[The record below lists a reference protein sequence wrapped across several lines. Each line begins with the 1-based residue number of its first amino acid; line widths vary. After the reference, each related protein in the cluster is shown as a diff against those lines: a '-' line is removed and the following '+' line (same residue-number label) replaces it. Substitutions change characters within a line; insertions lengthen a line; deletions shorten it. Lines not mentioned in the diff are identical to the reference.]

1 MRSSICI
8 ACLALVFGSSNVA
21 RAQGSSG
28 AVTPQTASSSAAAPK
43 ATAHLQVPSAASVI
57 ATAVPS
63 DLTAPTSPQPAST
76 DLELGGCRDDWPS
89 DRARPQLVET
99 FPKRGVA
106 GHVARLDLLVEHFP
120 GELVFPAGLETMQMM
135 IGESSDERALLSEA
149 QFKVPDPKS
158 EVKPTLQRPDPKGTG
173 RVKTQLSFPFIA
185 LPKQAGRFELTL
197 PRLPISVARASGQVH
212 TICTQ
217 PHVIT
222 VEDPLA
228 SQAQAEKKPDP
239 ELRSQIEVW
248 TALRDFV
255 LHAAWVVPL
264 VLLMGWLLY
273 HYRDRF
279 RKKPVPPPPIP
290 PWERARGQLSH
301 LEAKGLLQ
309 AGAFEEYLD
318 GVTDT
323 LREYLGFRYGFDG
336 LECTTRELLRQLGG
350 RASDFSEEQS
360 VRTLLQRADLV
371 KFARRAPTEEECRE
385 AMQAARRIIDVTT
398 PAPSLDPRSPSGV
411 VAPVSRT
418 ARGEVRR
425 PDSEQRRPGSPRSRH
440 EEER

>member
-1 MRSSICI
+1 MMSKVWMRRSSFVKRGLIV
-8 ACLALVFGSSNVA
+8 LVVGYCAPVL
-21 RAQGSSG
+21 AQGSALG
-28 AVTPQTASSSAAAPK
+28 PASPAPSADPSAAA
-43 ATAHLQVPSAASVI
+43 ASALPPPVASDVD
-57 ATAVPS
+57 A
-63 DLTAPTSPQPAST
+63 
-76 DLELGGCRDDWPS
+76 GGCQDDWPG
-89 DRARPQLVET
+89 DRARPQVVET
-99 FPKRGVA
+99 FPKRGLA
-106 GHVARLDLLVEHFP
+106 GHVARLDLSVEHFP

-135 IGESSDERALLSEA
+135 IGETSDERARLNEA

-158 EVKPTLQRPDPKGTG
+158 EVRPTLLRPDTKGTG
-173 RVKTQLSFPFIA
+173 RVKTQLSFPFIP

-212 TICTQ
+212 TLCTQ
-217 PHVIT
+217 PHVMT

-228 SQAQAEKKPDP
+228 SQAQPEKKPDP
-239 ELRSQIEVW
+239 EPRSQIEVW

-264 VLLMGWLLY
+264 VLLLGWLLY
-273 HYRDRF
+273 RYRDRF

-290 PWERARGQLSH
+290 PWERARGQLAH

-350 RASDFSEEQS
+350 RASDFPEEQS
-360 VRTLLQRADLV
+360 VRTILQRADLV

-385 AMQAARRIIDVTT
+385 AMQATRRIIDVTT
-398 PAPSLDPRSPSGV
+398 PAPSLDPRSSGGF
-411 VAPVSRT
+411 APKPQ
-418 ARGEVRR
+418 R
-425 PDSEQRRPGSPRSRH
+425 PDQGRSRH
-440 EEER
+440 EGEQ